1 MSNLHLQM
9 AKWFGGFI
17 ALLTT
22 LGLVACSPKTSE
34 APIVPAVYVD
44 VIGNDLGNMQ
54 RKLFGIVQPRVES
67 ELAFRIGGKVAKRL
81 VDVGAIVRKGQ
92 VLAKL
97 DQEDVALALDAAL
110 QQQRQAEVDAVQAAN
125 DAARFQK
132 LVQDG
137 SVGVADAERQQARAD
152 AAAARL
158 EQAIK
163 QAALA
168 RNQAGYAVLLAPF
181 DGAVTQIRIEE
192 GQVVNAGQPVLGL
205 ARPNELEVQVDVPE
219 SMATEL
225 KDWTAIAHIG
235 EPDAKDIPLRL
246 REISPIASRETR
258 TYRARFAL
266 ATKTAPTNLLMGKT
280 AYVLLQRAGQMP
292 SAELPIG
299 ALLMTASSNGVSE
312 SLLSRDTP
320 MVWVVEPDS
329 GLLQARPVQWLSQ
342 TTNHVR
348 VSGLADGEL
357 VVTVGAQT
365 LDAGLTVRPI
375 QRPLAERYSTINAAI
390 KGTDKP

>member
-9 AKWFGGFI
+9 AKWFGSFI

-97 DQEDVALALDAAL
+97 DQEDVALALEAAL

-258 TYRARFAL
+258 TYRARFAF
-266 ATKTAPTNLLMGKT
+266 ATKTPPTNLLMGKT
-280 AYVLLQRAGQMP
+280 AYVLLQRLGQLP

-320 MVWVVEPDS
+320 MVWVVEPNS
-329 GLLQARPVQWLSQ
+329 GFLQARPVQWLSQ